1 MRRFGRALL
10 VALVVALAAPSAA
23 SASQVRPAPAF
34 GGEVMADA
42 WYYEFSV
49 PLSEHP
55 YLGTGDPCFSVDVGP
70 GSGLVPL
77 GGYDEPPVCTVTTGT
92 AVFIGGF
99 STSCSNV
106 EPPPF
111 YGEDEA
117 AQRACALANN
127 EIVQAIFVTVDDG
140 RTIDIREPRFYVFA
154 PQREVQLPENNLLG
168 VEPQLATFTTNGW
181 ISVLRLPPGEHTI
194 EVEVI
199 LDLGPPVGVINV
211 LRRMVINV
219 VARGQQQ

>member
-1 MRRFGRALL
+1 
-10 VALVVALAAPSAA
+10 
-23 SASQVRPAPAF
+23 
-34 GGEVMADA
+34 MADA

-55 YLGTGDPCFSVDVGP
+55 YLGTGDPCFSVDVAAR
-70 GSGLVPL
+70 SALVPL
-77 GGYDEPPVCTVTTGT
+77 GGYEEPVVCTVSTGT

-106 EPPPF
+106 EAPPF

-127 EIVQAIFVTVDDG
+127 QIVQAIFVTVDGG
-140 RTIDIREPRFYVFA
+140 RTIDIGEPRFYVFA
-154 PQREVQLPENNLLG
+154 RQRHVQLPEDNLLG

-181 ISVLRLPPGEHTI
+181 MSVLRLPPGEHTI